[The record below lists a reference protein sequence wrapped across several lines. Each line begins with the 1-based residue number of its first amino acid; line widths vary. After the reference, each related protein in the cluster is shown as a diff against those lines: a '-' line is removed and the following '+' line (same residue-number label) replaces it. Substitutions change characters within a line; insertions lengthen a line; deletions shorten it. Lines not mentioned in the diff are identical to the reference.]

1 MTILDKWTAA
11 RGDIRPATSLFLVV
25 IGTLALTL
33 SAKYQVP
40 LAPVPMSMQSL
51 VAIGLGFALGPVL
64 GGAAVLAYLA
74 QGALGLPVF
83 AGTPQHGLGLGYM
96 MGPTGGYLLGF
107 LLAAVT
113 AGALTRAGWARGLFG
128 AVAVA
133 LAATAVLYLAGLLW
147 LGAYIGFNEKLLHA
161 GLYPFLLGD
170 AIKVVLA
177 GLAVSQIERAVARRG

>member
-107 LLAAVT
+107 LLAA
-113 AGALTRAGWARGLFG
+113 GAMTRAGWARGLFG

-133 LAATAVLYLAGLLW
+133 LAATAVLYSAGLLW

-170 AIKVVLA
+170 TIKVVLA